1 MKVVNIVGA
10 RPNFVKIAPLM
21 KVMKTSSKLDPILLH
36 TGQHYDYNMSE
47 SFFKE
52 LGIPEP
58 DVHLNVGSNTHGKQ
72 VATIMKKF
80 DEYCELH
87 NPDLVVV
94 VGDVNSTMACS
105 LVAVKRHIKVAH
117 IEAGIRSYDRSMP
130 EEVNRIVTDS
140 VADLLLPPSSDAVE
154 NLMKEGHNKDQIF
167 LVGNIMID
175 TLLQNKPKVLRS
187 DILNQL
193 QLTTSEYALITLHRP
208 SNVDQIEN
216 LTNIIESLQIIQD
229 RIKIVFPVHPRTRK
243 RIEEFGLMDGIKK
256 LKNIILT
263 DPLGYF
269 DFGKLVYDARFVL
282 TDSGGIQE
290 ETTVYGIP
298 CITIRENTERPVTI
312 WQGTNE
318 LAGSDKEKITKFAF
332 QILDGKWKKGF
343 IPELWDGKTAERIV
357 EVFESQYIRVDKS

>member
-21 KVMKTSSKLDPILLH
+21 KAMANSSIIDPILLH

-47 SFFKE
+47 SFFQE
-52 LGIPEP
+52 LQIPEP
-58 DVHLNVGSNTHGKQ
+58 DVYLNVGSDTHGKQ

-80 DEYCELH
+80 DEFCEVH
-87 NPDLVVV
+87 HPDLVVV

-140 VADLLLPPSSDAVE
+140 VADLLLPPSKDAME
-154 NLMKEGHNKDQIF
+154 ILLKEGHSSDQIH

-175 TLLQNKPKVLRS
+175 TLLNNQQK
-187 DILNQL
+187 ILNSRIL
-193 QLTTSEYALITLHRP
+193 QTLNIHPGEFALVTLHRP
-208 SNVDQIEN
+208 SNVDNIKNLEN
-216 LTNIIESLQIIQD
+216 ISEALEEIQH
-229 RIKIVFPVHPRTRK
+229 RIKIIFPVHPRTK
-243 RIEEFGLMDGIKK
+243 KKIEEFGLIDRISQSE
-256 LKNIILT
+256 NIILT

-269 DFGKLVYDARFVL
+269 DFGKLVYDAKFVM

-290 ETTVYGIP
+290 ETTVYQIP

-312 WQGTNE
+312 WEGTNE
-318 LAGSDKEKITKFAF
+318 LAGSDKKKIIDFAF
-332 QILDGKWKKGF
+332 NILDGKWKKGS

-357 EVFESQYIRVDKS
+357 KVFERLKQ